1 MRKLLRRRR
10 IRSNVSGFRSNAST
24 CRRYGATFKRTVVA
38 AVGIV
43 KCLRSRFCTLP
54 SSVTGES
61 SLGSQNENPA
71 PRGILDAG
79 QSLACGNK
87 PPCGAPQICAYCG
100 ARSIDLKVED
110 RKVEGQ
116 RTGRRADPR
125 AGHGSLRCP
134 GMCFVGVA
142 CTPRCLLQFDL
153 VYSPAIFASF
163 TLKRARGCQTATR
176 ASGSLG
182 VAADPSESGV
192 ASRLS
197 RSRRT

>member
-1 MRKLLRRRR
+1 
-10 IRSNVSGFRSNAST
+10 
-24 CRRYGATFKRTVVA
+24 
-38 AVGIV
+38 
-43 KCLRSRFCTLP
+43 
-54 SSVTGES
+54 
-61 SLGSQNENPA
+61 
-71 PRGILDAG
+71 
-79 QSLACGNK
+79 
-87 PPCGAPQICAYCG
+87 
-100 ARSIDLKVED
+100 
-110 RKVEGQ
+110 VEGQ

-125 AGHGSLRCP
+125 AGHGSLRCQ

-197 RSRRT
+197 RSRRI